1 MELSEQNHLILFI
14 IFLVI
19 SYIIVSHIVYHII
32 NVYSGINTIM
42 HEKDMGL
49 PWIHLNTN
57 IVEGYDNN
65 PPDWEDLNI
74 PDLTIGLNTE
84 KMKKAVESLE
94 DEINKFGDKVNQVV
108 DGLNKVVKF
117 FGGDPD
123 SIPSVPSVDIKP
135 PDPPGLSLK
144 PIRDAL
150 RTIIN
155 PLIDVFTKTI
165 PEWFNRNIEKP
176 VIAIGDEIVDEFKNI
191 KARFDAMGH
200 GIVQMRDGVGQQ
212 FTGMGEGLQDGFFD
226 IGLLLK
232 FSGEYVGSNIECG
245 ISLITGF
252 GSCWIYYIVEVIAHA
267 IYLLPATVIYGFYL
281 FGMDVYPH
289 EKAFWE
295 KVREYDNTY
304 LYNNTGWGVSQWP
317 KFVKENC
324 YSCIRLKSDA
334 MELKAKQVQ
343 RDFTTGIKDKMNVGF
358 KTFNTG
364 ATEIKDAFS
373 KDFKA

>member
-32 NVYSGINTIM
+32 NSKI
-42 HEKDMGL
+42 L
-49 PWIHLNTN
+49 
-57 IVEGYDNN
+57 EGYDYN
-65 PPDWEDLNI
+65 PPDWEDEKI
-74 PDLTIGLNTE
+74 PDITLQINTSDMHDAIQGLQNSVNTL
-84 KMKKAVESLE
+84 SDGL
-94 DEINKFGDKVNQVV
+94 QPVV
-108 DGLNKVVKF
+108 DKLNEAQKF
-117 FGGDPD
+117 HIGTWYPFGNSPKIP
-123 SIPSVPSVDIKP
+123 SIPSVSI
-135 PDPPGLSLK
+135 PDPPNPSISMR

-155 PLIDVFTKTI
+155 PLIDVFKVTI

-232 FSGEYVGSNIECG
+232 FSGEYVGSNINCG

-252 GSCWIYYIVEVIAHA
+252 GSCWMYYIAEVIAHA

-281 FGMDVYPH
+281 FGMDVYPQ

-343 RDFTTGIKDKMNVGF
+343 RDFTTGIKDKMNVGI